1 MQNDK
6 INFSLIIPIG
16 LMLFS
21 FFFGAGNLIFPPVL
35 GQMAG
40 DNIGWGMLGFCLSGV
55 GFPLL
60 GVLAMAMKQSDNPD
74 SIAMPIAS
82 PVCTRCYYSLRTS
95 YRPAVRYSAYR
106 CRFL

>member
-35 GQMAG
+35 GQH
-40 DNIGWGMLGFCLSGV
+40 WLGHAR
-55 GFPLL
+55 LL
-60 GVLAMAMKQSDNPD
+60 PERRWLPAFGR
-74 SIAMPIAS
+74 
-82 PVCTRCYYSLRTS
+82 TRYGYEAKR
-95 YRPAVRYSAYR
+95 
-106 CRFL
+106 

>member
-6 INFSLIIPIG
+6 INLSLIIPIG

-40 DNIGWGMLGFCLSGV
+40 ENISWGMFGFCLSGV

-74 SIAMPIAS
+74 SIAM
-82 PVCTRCYYSLRTS
+82 RTG